1 MMSSLKARKYM
12 LHLTNQFFRK
22 RLIPCDHEEAD
33 TRLLLHLIDTLNK
46 GQKSCLVRTVDT
58 DVGVILIGK
67 LHRLLHANA
76 DADIWVAFGWG
87 KHFTYG
93 TSIMHNYNDLGE
105 QKSLALPPFHSFI
118 GCDTT
123 SAFHGRGNKLAWEAW
138 NCYPEVTTAFTY
150 MASNLYAS
158 LVLESP
164 HYRLLERFTIVL
176 YNKTSNLEDVD
187 EARMELFCQRSRSM
201 ENIPPTRDTLL
212 HHAKRAVY
220 QASVWATSEQIQQN
234 RLSPETWV
242 WQWDK
247 DTKSWTPVWT
257 TSPIAS
263 KACLELINV
272 AAGVQEVVVL
282 GVDAKK
288 PILCVLNSCKCN
300 CVFHCNYIFAF

>member
-1 MMSSLKARKYM
+1 MPLHQFIASSGPEVYATSDKSVLPKA
-12 LHLTNQFFRK
+12 T
-22 RLIPCDHEEAD
+22 DHTAVDREEAD
-33 TRLLLHLIDTLNK
+33 TRLLLHLIDALNK

-58 DVGVILIGK
+58 K
-67 LHRLLHANA
+67 LHSLLHANA
-76 DADIWVAFGWG
+76 DADIWVAFGAG
-87 KHFTYG
+87 KHFTYWHINY
-93 TSIMHNYNDLGE
+93 TYNDLGE
-105 QKSLALPPFHSFI
+105 QKSLALRPFHCFTGS
-118 GCDTT
+118 DTT
-123 SAFHGRGNKLAWEAW
+123 SAFHGRGKKLAWEPW
-138 NCYPEVTTAFTY
+138 NCYPEVTAAFTY
-150 MASNLYAS
+150 MASNPYAS

-201 ENIPPTRDTLL
+201 ENIPPTRDALL

-234 RLSPETWV
+234 HPSPEIWG

-263 KACLELINV
+263 KACLELIKCSCRSTRGCG
-272 AAGVQEVVVL
+272 ARCGR
-282 GVDAKK
+282 KK
-288 PILCVLNSCKCN
+288 ANFMCTELCKCN
-300 CVFHCNYIFAF
+300 CVK